1 MKVAN
6 IAIIGTGYVGL
17 SCGACLAHLGHGV
30 VCVDNALD
38 KVALLQTGSIPI
50 LEPQLP
56 EIVAEGLG
64 AGRLTFT
71 SDLNDSVANAEFVV
85 LCLPTPQG
93 IDGAADMTY
102 VFDAVSKLKDSLAP
116 GSIVVTKST
125 VPIGTYG
132 EIVQRLG
139 RTDVEVA
146 SNPEF
151 VREGSAVAD
160 FLHPDRIIIG
170 ARTDAVA
177 QRVATLY
184 KDIDAPVVV
193 TDPASAE
200 VLKYAANAFLA
211 LKLTYI
217 NSIAAICDAYGAD
230 IQDVVRGLSFDPR
243 IGGQFFNPGPG
254 WGGSCFPKDTRA
266 LTYISEQGGYDF
278 RLLKTAIEAN
288 DLHQQSIVD
297 KTISSCDGDVRGKV
311 IAVWGLTF
319 KANTDDIRDSPAIV
333 VVKKL
338 LELGARMQ
346 CFDPTVSKVPTE
358 IEGSLLAET
367 ALEATTGASALI
379 LLTEWA
385 EFASVKPGDV
395 FERMSSPR
403 VVDARNLLDRESWQ
417 ENGFTYRGVGR

>member
-1 MKVAN
+1 MAN

-17 SCGACLAHLGHGV
+17 SCGACLAHLGHRV

-38 KVALLQTGSIPI
+38 KVALLQMGSIPI

-56 EIVAEGLG
+56 EIVAEGLSV
-64 AGRLTFT
+64 GRLAFT
-71 SDLNDSVANAEFVV
+71 SDLNESVANAEFVV

-102 VFDAVSKLKDSLAP
+102 VYDAISNLKDSLVP
-116 GSIVVTKST
+116 GSIVITKST

-139 RTDVEVA
+139 RTDIEVA

-184 KDIDAPVVV
+184 KDIDAPVVI

-200 VLKYAANAFLA
+200 ALKYAANAFLA

-230 IQDVVRGLSFDPR
+230 IQDVVKGLSFDPR

-266 LTYISEQGGYDF
+266 LTHISEQGGYDF

-297 KTISSCDGDVRGKV
+297 KIISFCDGDVRGKV

-379 LLTEWA
+379 LLTEWT
-385 EFASVKPGDV
+385 EFSLVKPGDV
-395 FERMSSPR
+395 FERMLSPR
-403 VVDARNLLDRESWQ
+403 VVDARNVLDRESWQ
-417 ENGFTYRGVGR
+417 ANGFTYRGIGR

>member
-1 MKVAN
+1 M
-6 IAIIGTGYVGL
+6 AIIGTGYVGL
-17 SCGACLAHLGHGV
+17 SCGACLAHLGHRV

-56 EIVAEGLG
+56 EIVAEGLD

-102 VFDAVSKLKDSLAP
+102 VFDAVSNLKDSLAP
-116 GSIVVTKST
+116 GSIVITKST

-184 KDIDAPVVV
+184 KDIDAPVVA

-200 VLKYAANAFLA
+200 ALKYAANAFLA

-230 IQDVVRGLSFDPR
+230 IRDVVKGLSFDPR

-266 LTYISEQGGYDF
+266 LTHISEQGGYDF

-297 KTISSCDGDVRGKV
+297 KIISSCDGDVRGKV

-333 VVKKL
+333 VIKKL
-338 LELGARMQ
+338 LKLGARMQ
-346 CFDPTVSKVPTE
+346 CFDPSVSKVPTE

-385 EFASVKPGDV
+385 EFSSVKPGDV
-395 FERMSSPR
+395 FERMLSPH
-403 VVDARNLLDRESWQ
+403 VVDARNILDRESWQ
-417 ENGFTYRGVGR
+417 ANGFTYRGVGR

>member
-1 MKVAN
+1 M
-6 IAIIGTGYVGL
+6 
-17 SCGACLAHLGHGV
+17 
-30 VCVDNALD
+30 
-38 KVALLQTGSIPI
+38 
-50 LEPQLP
+50 
-56 EIVAEGLG
+56 
-64 AGRLTFT
+64 
-71 SDLNDSVANAEFVV
+71 
-85 LCLPTPQG
+85 
-93 IDGAADMTY
+93 
-102 VFDAVSKLKDSLAP
+102 
-116 GSIVVTKST
+116 
-125 VPIGTYG
+125 
-132 EIVQRLG
+132 
-139 RTDVEVA
+139 
-146 SNPEF
+146 
-151 VREGSAVAD
+151 
-160 FLHPDRIIIG
+160 
-170 ARTDAVA
+170 
-177 QRVATLY
+177 
-184 KDIDAPVVV
+184 

-200 VLKYAANAFLA
+200 TLKYAANGFLA

-230 IQDVVRGLSFDPR
+230 IRDVVKGLSFDPR

-266 LTYISEQGGYDF
+266 LTHISEQGGYDF

-297 KTISSCDGDVRGKV
+297 KIISSCDGDVRGKV

-333 VVKKL
+333 VIKKL
-338 LELGARMQ
+338 LKLGARMQ
-346 CFDPTVSKVPTE
+346 CFDPSVSKVPTE

-385 EFASVKPGDV
+385 EFASVKPRDV

-417 ENGFTYRGVGR
+417 EHGFIYRGIGR

>member
-1 MKVAN
+1 M
-6 IAIIGTGYVGL
+6 AIIGTGYVGL
-17 SCGACLAHLGHGV
+17 SCGACLAHLGHRV

-56 EIVAEGLG
+56 EIVAEGLD

-102 VFDAVSKLKDSLAP
+102 VFDAVSNLKDSLAP
-116 GSIVVTKST
+116 GSIVITKST

-184 KDIDAPVVV
+184 KDIDAPVVA

-200 VLKYAANAFLA
+200 ALKYAANAFLA

-230 IQDVVRGLSFDPR
+230 IRDVVKGLSFDPR

-266 LTYISEQGGYDF
+266 LTHISEQGGYDF

-297 KTISSCDGDVRGKV
+297 KIISSCDGDVRGKV

-333 VVKKL
+333 VIKKL
-338 LELGARMQ
+338 LKLGARMQ
-346 CFDPTVSKVPTE
+346 CFDPSVSKVPTE

-385 EFASVKPGDV
+385 EFALVKPGDV
-395 FERMSSPR
+395 FERMLSPR

-417 ENGFTYRGVGR
+417 ANGFTYRGVGR